1 MKTFMKHCDKICA
14 ETGRECQDFLEGDI
28 EAATNFLIRFLICL
42 YCQKF
47 ACYFSPG
54 DMATFCVDDEKG
66 NVLDVIRG
74 KTWHKTVVSNNPM
87 PTLTAICLPSKR
99 IACTIKLNT
108 SATSPE
114 IDQVDLTKYAWKKY
128 EEQTVLVPE
137 WDTLYSI
144 TNLTLIWQA
153 ILVYPKC

>member
-66 NVLDVIRG
+66 NVLDVIQG

-87 PTLTAICLPSKR
+87 PTLTAICLPSKS
-99 IACTIKLNT
+99 IACTFKLNT

-114 IDQVDLTKYAWKKY
+114 IDQVHIY
-128 EEQTVLVPE
+128 
-137 WDTLYSI
+137 
-144 TNLTLIWQA
+144 
-153 ILVYPKC
+153 